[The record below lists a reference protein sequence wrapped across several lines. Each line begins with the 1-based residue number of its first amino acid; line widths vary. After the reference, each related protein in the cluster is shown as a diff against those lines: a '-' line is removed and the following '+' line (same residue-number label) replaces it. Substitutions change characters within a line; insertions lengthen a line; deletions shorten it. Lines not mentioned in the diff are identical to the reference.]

1 MGVLRAALTALAC
14 AASSSA
20 LPNGSVLSKQSSCIH
35 HQGPAAAPG
44 AISAASTTLVLP
56 LVGTARAASLQLV
69 GGSSAPAGEGRRAL
83 RRSCGV
89 GAGGRLL
96 WGQRRHQRDASARST
111 GQGGQGRGRGRA
123 GWG

>member
-1 MGVLRAALTALAC
+1 MGVLRVALTALAC

-20 LPNGSVLSKQSSCIH
+20 LPNGSVISKQSSCIH

-56 LVGTARAASLQLV
+56 LVGRARAASLQLV
-69 GGSSAPAGEGRRAL
+69 GGSPPGEGRRTL
-83 RRSCGV
+83 RRTCGV

-111 GQGGQGRGRGRA
+111 GQGGQGRGRGRP